1 MKGELIGIAKFIAAL
16 FLKIA
21 TTILT
26 FSNYHPDQSAPMN
39 IEARSCTSKKDIN
52 GEGSEI
58 QSIVLESVFRTHF
71 FMSSSSSSSSNDA

>member
-39 IEARSCTSKKDIN
+39 IKARSCTSKKDIKKK
-52 GEGSEI
+52 GVKSKVW
-58 QSIVLESVFRTHF
+58 SSVVHQCWF
-71 FMSSSSSSSSNDA
+71 SSFDKCLLLM

>member
-39 IEARSCTSKKDIN
+39 IEARSCTSKKDIK

-58 QSIVLESVFRTHF
+58 QSMEFSSAPVLVF
-71 FMSSSSSSSSNDA
+71 